1 MESTTPDSPNAEYV
15 ANLDALTN
23 SDDRNTAYRAQAE
36 LEDIEGGRW
45 HGPRTDDPPPSW
57 WHPSEVGS
65 RYAEEQVEFAW
76 NLFEYNTTLA
86 AKLAV
91 GHGVEREKVAMS
103 LHSLADAI
111 ANPTSVAEDM
121 RPIDDANTL
130 LHLML

>member
-1 MESTTPDSPNAEYV
+1 MNDNEQRLIDLAKEANESAKSTSEIAHRAIEIAQEAIDDSER
-15 ANLDALTN
+15 L
-23 SDDRNTAYRAQAE
+23 
-36 LEDIEGGRW
+36 G
-45 HGPRTDDPPPSW
+45 
-57 WHPSEVGS
+57 
-65 RYAEEQVEFAW
+65 EEQAEFAW

-91 GHGVEREKVAMS
+91 GHGFDRERVAMS